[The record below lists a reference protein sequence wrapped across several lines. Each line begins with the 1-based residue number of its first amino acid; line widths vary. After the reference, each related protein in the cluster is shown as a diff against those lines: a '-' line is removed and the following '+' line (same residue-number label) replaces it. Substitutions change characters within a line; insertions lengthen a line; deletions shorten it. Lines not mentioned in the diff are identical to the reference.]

1 MLETFI
7 LLLCG
12 HLIGDFLLQTGWI
25 IRRKKQFMI
34 LCLHVVIVTLVTALV
49 LGSLQ
54 WEIYAIIFVTHLI
67 TDVVKTN
74 WFEKSTP
81 AFFIDQ
87 NVHIGVLAVIAILYP
102 ETAITGWLGSLD
114 SDWQARAMQAVI
126 IVNAIILT
134 IPTSSIAIGLCM
146 NALLDLEKTRINRD
160 ETDQAKAKSEIE
172 EIDKAL
178 NEGLSQGGAYIG
190 GLERILALLL
200 VLGGEA
206 AGVGFL
212 IAAKSILR
220 FGELQKQGRRVS
232 EYIII
237 GTMMSFTAALVIAF
251 ITKTLLTL
259 Y

>member
-1 MLETFI
+1 MLETFL

-12 HLIGDFLLQTGWI
+12 HLIGDFLLQNNWSI
-25 IRRKKQFMI
+25 ERKKQFKFM
-34 LCLHVVIVTLVTALV
+34 LMHVVIVTLVTALV
-49 LGSLQ
+49 LGSLR

-67 TDVVKTN
+67 TDLVKTH

-87 NVHIGVLAVIAILYP
+87 NVHIGVLVIITFLYP
-102 ETAITGWLGSLD
+102 EAATTGWLGNLD
-114 SDWQARAMQAVI
+114 TDWQHRVMQGVI
-126 IVNAIILT
+126 VTNAIILT
-134 IPTSSIAIGLCM
+134 IPASSIAIGLCM
-146 NALLDLEKTRINRD
+146 NALLALEKNRIKRD
-160 ETDQAKAKSEIE
+160 EPDQSKAKSEIE
-172 EIDKAL
+172 EIDNAL

-190 GLERILALLL
+190 GLERILTLLL

-251 ITKTLLTL
+251 ITKALLAL